1 MNLAS
6 LSGLIICAGLMLYGI
21 LLGSPVI
28 IFFDPV
34 SLLIVPVTTL
44 CLLMTTHGSRPV
56 MSAFG
61 NAARGLFGAT
71 GEPLIPADRRE
82 ILTVAN
88 SGVSYTGLT
97 GLTGVLLGLIQMLR
111 NMDDPSTIGP
121 AMAVALLCGFYS
133 VILMMFVFE
142 PMRRHFS
149 EASV

>member
-1 MNLAS
+1 
-6 LSGLIICAGLMLYGI
+6 
-21 LLGSPVI
+21 
-28 IFFDPV
+28 
-34 SLLIVPVTTL
+34 
-44 CLLMTTHGSRPV
+44 V

-61 NAARGLFGAT
+61 NAARGLFGST

-88 SGVSYTGLT
+88 SGVSYTALT

-133 VILMMFVFE
+133 VLLMMFVFE

-149 EASV
+149 EASA